1 MIEDGLPVLVDR
13 IKQMIEDIEASNESK
28 LILDTF

>member
-13 IKQMIEDIEASNESK
+13 IKQMIEDVEASNESK